1 MIAKHRFKEGWIILL
16 RPFRFVEL
24 EKPLQKMTILYAYS
38 EQPIIKMELNEKGT
52 EMMQDLNNNYGKP
65 MSLTKMGSEYRK
77 RFGESETIYEDRINS
92 LIDYITKNYSTQ
104 ENYEGEIV
112 QCYVEGNLCRFHP
125 GEYNVISRE
134 TFDHL
139 LTCDEEE
146 YKIEVEDERYF
157 DIKGIKERLFYI
169 RSRGISKNIAMKMN
183 SGEAKDSVIFR
194 PQPAVLEMFCRDYE
208 IY

>member
-1 MIAKHRFKEGWIILL
+1 MIAKHRFKEGWVMLL
-16 RPFRFVEL
+16 RPFRFAEL

-38 EQPIIKMELNEKGT
+38 EQPIIKMELNEKGI
-52 EMMQDLNNNYGKP
+52 ELMDALNEDYGKP
-65 MSLTKMGSEYRK
+65 MSLTSGRTNYRK
-77 RFGESETIYEDRINS
+77 RFGESDDDYEERIS
-92 LIDYITKNYSTQ
+92 KEVDSIIRNYSTQ
-104 ENYEGEIV
+104 ENYQGEIV
-112 QCYVEGNLCRFHP
+112 QCYVEGELCRFYP

-169 RSRGISKNIAMKMN
+169 RSRGISKNLAMKMN